1 MKWAEAVKAGGDVP
15 PAYLAFTPTPRDTG
29 SGVTG
34 LLPPRSWE
42 KLKARPSV
50 STPSP
55 HWRSL
60 RTKVTPKPDAASES
74 QAPCASASAEA
85 LRFAQWSSVL
95 WPVGNNYCAQT
106 DFWLNNGANQ

>member
-74 QAPCASASAEA
+74 QAPCASASAPGCPQI
-85 LRFAQWSSVL
+85 RSVVL
-95 WPVGNNYCAQT
+95 GLVAGWK
-106 DFWLNNGANQ
+106 